1 MILETE
7 TKQFIM
13 IRVRGRASS
22 SPHGGQ
28 KAEKKT
34 ERSQAER
41 GRERKMRVWVPTNPS
56 RPSSDCFKQVPP
68 HKVSPSPKSHRLRS
82 KP

>member
-7 TKQFIM
+7 AKQFIM
-13 IRVRGRASS
+13 IRVCGRASS

-41 GRERKMRVWVPTNPS
+41 GREREKDEGLGTNVPFKAIFWLLQAGT
-56 RPSSDCFKQVPP
+56 SS
-68 HKVSPSPKSHRLRS
+68 
-82 KP
+82 